1 MIQAPLAPRPAE
13 GTPPERRVYCNR
25 TLNLRTLRAVGFDM
39 DYTLIHYRVDEWER
53 RAYLHLRER
62 LAQRGWPVADLA
74 FDPEL
79 FVRGLIVDRELGNIV
94 KANRFGYVKRA
105 FHGTAPL
112 EFDAQRKAYGRVV
125 VDVKEERWVSLDTLF
140 SHSEACM
147 YAQLVDRLDA
157 GAIPDRI
164 GYGDLYDRVR
174 GSLDRAHLEGHL
186 KAEIVADP
194 ERFVVLDPDLPLAL
208 QDLRASGKKLLL
220 ITNSD
225 WTYTRAMMAYA
236 FDRYLGDGSW
246 QDLFHVIIVSA
257 QKPAFFSGRQSLYQV
272 VSDEGLLKPW
282 VDDLVP
288 GHVYSGGDAGKV
300 EAHLNASGEEIL
312 YVGDHIFAD
321 VHASKRVLRW
331 RTALVLREL
340 EDEIRAIHAFQPSE
354 ARLKGLM
361 EEKERIEALLAAVRL
376 VQQRQRA
383 GYGPQDPEPGRGA
396 TRTPD
401 DLKHQADDLKVA
413 LAALDLEITPLA
425 RASADLSN
433 PHWGPLLR
441 AGNDKSFLAR
451 QVERSADV
459 YTSRVSNF
467 LFISPFAYLR
477 SPRGSLPHD
486 PEVAAIT
493 ADPDRG
499 GESS

>member
-1 MIQAPLAPRPAE
+1 MTSPEPL
-13 GTPPERRVYCNR
+13 PERRVYCNR

-62 LAQRGWPVADLA
+62 LAARGWPVADLV
-74 FDPEL
+74 FDPGL

-105 FHGTAPL
+105 FHGTRPL
-112 EFDAQRKAYGRVV
+112 EFDAQRRAYGRVV
-125 VDVKEERWVSLDTLF
+125 VDIKEDRWVSLDTLF

-147 YAQLVDRLDA
+147 YAQLVERLDA
-157 GAIPDRI
+157 GAIPDRL

-174 GSLDRAHLEGHL
+174 QSLDRAHLEGHL
-186 KAEIVADP
+186 KAEIMAAP
-194 ERFVVLDPDLPLAL
+194 ERFVLLDPDLAPAL

-225 WTYTRAMMAYA
+225 WTYTRAMMSYA
-236 FDRYLGDGSW
+236 FDRYLGGGSW
-246 QDLFHVIIVSA
+246 RDLFHVVIVSA
-257 QKPAFFSGRQSLYQV
+257 QKPAFFSGRQPLYEV
-272 VSDEGLLKPW
+272 VSDDGLLKPW

-288 GHVYSGGDAGKV
+288 GRVFSGGDAGKV
-300 EAHLNASGEEIL
+300 EAHLSASGEEIL

-321 VHASKRVLRW
+321 VYSSKRVLRW

-340 EDEIRAIHAFQPSE
+340 EDEIRAIYSFQPHE

-361 EEKERIEALLAAVRL
+361 EEKERVEASLAHVRL
-376 VQQRQRA
+376 AQQRQRQGA
-383 GYGPQDPEPGRGA
+383 PDGADPDALR
-396 TRTPD
+396 R
-401 DLKHQADDLKVA
+401 QADELKA
-413 LAALDLEITPLA
+413 TIATLDAELTPLA
-425 RASADLSN
+425 RASADLGN

-441 AGNDKSFLAR
+441 AGNDKSYLAR

-467 LFISPFAYLR
+467 LHVTPYAYLR
-477 SPRGSLPHD
+477 SPRGTLPHD
-486 PEVAAIT
+486 PEVSAMP

-499 GESS
+499 GEA